1 MVDVERCENIMYEF
15 SLYISFKV
23 SYIGIQS
30 MKKKISFEYSSN
42 MNCINKLMYL
52 NIITYIMCIK
62 NAKNRISKF
71 LYSLFVPTFRSI
83 INTIHRP
90 LIQSQRKFIPT

>member
-1 MVDVERCENIMYEF
+1 MADIERCENIMYEF

-42 MNCINKLMYL
+42 MNTVLTN
-52 NIITYIMCIK
+52 
-62 NAKNRISKF
+62 
-71 LYSLFVPTFRSI
+71 
-83 INTIHRP
+83 
-90 LIQSQRKFIPT
+90 